1 MFHLDLYFKSYMF
14 NGKGKICK
22 KTFLNEGFYMHEDTF
37 ARRVIITQ
45 RSILHEG
52 SILPEF

>member
-37 ARRVIITQ
+37 ARRVICVQ
-45 RSILHEG
+45 K
-52 SILPEF
+52 